1 MMIPRWLV
9 RCAIWVP
16 ALLLFAFAAREFPF
30 IAAFVTLVCGLAGL
44 VYLICTRRSIS
55 PLEPEQE
62 REKYRFLRD
71 TPPPSGG

>member
-16 ALLLFAFAAREFPF
+16 AILLFAFAAREFTVV
-30 IAAFVTLVCGLAGL
+30 AVFVTLVCGLAGL
-44 VYLICTRRSIS
+44 VYLISTRRSMS

-62 REKYRFLRD
+62 REKNERFLRD
-71 TPPPSGG
+71 IPPPW